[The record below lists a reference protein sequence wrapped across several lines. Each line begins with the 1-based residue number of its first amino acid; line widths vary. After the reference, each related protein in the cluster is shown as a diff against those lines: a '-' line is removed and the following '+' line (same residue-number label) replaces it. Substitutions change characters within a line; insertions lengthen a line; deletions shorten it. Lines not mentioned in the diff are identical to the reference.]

1 MARVLPLAVAVYL
14 HSVAS
19 AFAINIVGNAPIN
32 PWAWALVCG
41 FIVGLL
47 GLVAWMIARDARQ
60 KRPVRARSGEEVMV
74 DFLMGHTRRGWTRN
88 ETVLPDVQIV
98 HGPEHGTASVRPI
111 TNGILAGRLG
121 IYYRSEPRFAGSDR
135 LSYRYRPFPDVEAA
149 TVETHIVV
157 RRPKAPVPPG
167 GPWCR
172 AANSRL
178 RVL

>member
-121 IYYRSEPRFAGSDR
+121 DLLPFRTPLCRVRSSFLPIQALSGRGGRYGGDAHRRAQAQGAG
-135 LSYRYRPFPDVEAA
+135 PA
-149 TVETHIVV
+149 
-157 RRPKAPVPPG
+157 RRTMVSG
-167 GPWCR
+167 GE
-172 AANSRL
+172 L
-178 RVL
+178 